1 MDNAQLRNYVKK
13 TAALQNS
20 VPLTLFPLS
29 SIIIES

>member
-1 MDNAQLRNYVKK
+1 MDNAPLRNYVKK
-13 TAALQNS
+13 SSAVQNA